1 MDSDHNVTLDQDEYI
16 ATMRPI
22 MHAELTGASADDKAT
37 KAVADQFVSLRGALA
52 YTTLTQAWIQVYIV
66 SLQRVQEPTNLE
78 VRRLNAVT
86 RKLQKEHPKL
96 VFPYMKCLGNADL
109 HSDSG
114 YRRLDNVED
123 IKGYGMR
130 GLCLLRV
137 GEGRKK
143 EKIIH
148 LLDSI
153 VKSHR
158 LTVRSSYG
166 AELLA
171 ASHGFEDAYPT
182 LVTIHELRHGVMTPR
197 QLKLLREEGG
207 LKLTVYLT
215 IDAESVYKSV
225 TSRDLRNPAEKTLL
239 GHILWLREL
248 LQLRLIESIQWCDT
262 RDMTADGHTKGTIDR
277 ALLLD
282 LMRGKQTYL
291 HEVKRHT
298 PYREQKKPT
307 ALEDSRADL
316 GNMTARQPGTRKV
329 RFT

>member
-1 MDSDHNVTLDQDEYI
+1 
-16 ATMRPI
+16 
-22 MHAELTGASADDKAT
+22 
-37 KAVADQFVSLRGALA
+37 
-52 YTTLTQAWIQVYIV
+52 
-66 SLQRVQEPTNLE
+66 
-78 VRRLNAVT
+78 
-86 RKLQKEHPKL
+86 
-96 VFPYMKCLGNADL
+96 
-109 HSDSG
+109 
-114 YRRLDNVED
+114 
-123 IKGYGMR
+123 
-130 GLCLLRV
+130 
-137 GEGRKK
+137 
-143 EKIIH
+143 
-148 LLDSI
+148 
-153 VKSHR
+153 
-158 LTVRSSYG
+158 
-166 AELLA
+166 
-171 ASHGFEDAYPT
+171 
-182 LVTIHELRHGVMTPR
+182 MTPR

-291 HEVKRHT
+291 HEVKRHI
-298 PYREQKKPT
+298 PYREQKALTHREQVASKQT

-316 GNMTARQPGTRKV
+316 GNMTARRPGTRKV